1 MASST
6 HEQSKRKRKPNI
18 EGEVLEK
25 LIAYYE
31 AGMQSTR
38 TQVRKSKVS
47 EAARDTGLHEEVIKN
62 WMSNHRSKEKR
73 ISEKSVTNEKPV
85 TFKKKKKRLTGY
97 DVYKCTFLTEKPG
110 QLSEAEQ
117 ARREV
122 PEEEKDRLASA
133 AKEEMMAPGPSPDEL
148 THQKATAIG
157 NLSRNIGE
165 DEGSGRSVSCPP
177 PKAM

>member
-6 HEQSKRKRKPNI
+6 HVQSKRKRKPNI

-85 TFKKKKKRLTGY
+85 TFTKKKRLTGY
-97 DVYKCTFLTEKPG
+97 DVFKRGYLTGVYLCYK
-110 QLSEAEQ
+110 
-117 ARREV
+117 
-122 PEEEKDRLASA
+122 
-133 AKEEMMAPGPSPDEL
+133 
-148 THQKATAIG
+148 
-157 NLSRNIGE
+157 
-165 DEGSGRSVSCPP
+165 
-177 PKAM
+177 